1 MQYDIIRQDSR
12 TSARMGLLKT
22 SRGIIETPVF
32 MPIGTY
38 GAVKTLTP
46 DELQKIG
53 VQIILGNTYHLHIRP
68 GSNLIKRS
76 GGLHHFINWDG
87 PILTDSGGFQ
97 VYSLAKMNSI
107 TDEGVTFQSHL
118 DGSTHLMTP
127 ELSMEIQRN
136 LGSDIIM
143 AFDEC
148 PPGNAPVV
156 QMKSAVRRS
165 ALWLERCIDF
175 LDETE
180 PLYDSEQIL
189 FPIVQGG
196 IQGDLRLES
205 CESII
210 PRATCGIAVGGL
222 AVGEKKNDMLR
233 VIELMDANLPV
244 EQPRYLM
251 GVGQPEDLLDC
262 VNLGMDMFDCVIPT
276 RNARNGQLF
285 TWNGKVNIRNA
296 SFKEDFEPLDEN
308 CPCIL
313 CRDFTKAYL
322 RHLFNINEILGQRL
336 ATIHNLTFFMD
347 LMQNI
352 RDQIQAGTYLDWS
365 KKMSNRWSRYQ
376 Q

>member
-365 KKMSNRWSRYQ
+365 KKMFNRWSRYQ

>member
-1 MQYDIIRQDSR
+1 
-12 TSARMGLLKT
+12 
-22 SRGIIETPVF
+22 

-244 EQPRYLM
+244 QQPRYLM

-262 VNLGMDMFDCVIPT
+262 VNLGMDMFDCAIPT

-352 RDQIQAGTYLDWS
+352 RDQIQAGTYLEWS
-365 KKMSNRWSRYQ
+365 KKLSNRWSRYQ

>member
-1 MQYDIIRQDSR
+1 MQYKIIQRDSQ
-12 TSARMGLLKT
+12 TSARVGLLNT

-53 VQIILGNTYHLHIRP
+53 IKIILGNTYHLHIRP
-68 GSNLIKRS
+68 GSNLIKRG

-87 PILTDSGGFQ
+87 PILTDSGGYQ
-97 VYSLAKMNSI
+97 VFSLSKMNSI

-118 DGSTHLMTP
+118 DGSTHFMTP

-143 AFDEC
+143 ALDEC
-148 PPGNAPVV
+148 PPGNAPDD
-156 QMKSAVRRS
+156 QIRSAVRRS
-165 ALWLERCIDF
+165 ALWLERCVDF
-175 LDETE
+175 LDENE
-180 PLYDSEQIL
+180 PLYDTEQIL

-196 IQGDLRLES
+196 IQNDLRIES
-205 CESII
+205 CDTVI
-210 PRATCGIAVGGL
+210 PHATCGIAVGGL
-222 AVGEKKNDMLR
+222 AVGENKDDMLK
-233 VIELMDANLPV
+233 VIELMDVNLPV

-296 SFKEDFEPLDEN
+296 SYKEDFESLDKN
-308 CPCIL
+308 CQCIL
-313 CRDFTKAYL
+313 CKDFTKAYL
-322 RHLFNINEILGQRL
+322 RHLFNINEILGHRL
-336 ATIHNLTFFMD
+336 ATIHNLTFYTE
-347 LMQNI
+347 LMQVI
-352 RDQIQAGTYLDWS
+352 RDQIQAGTFLDWS
-365 KKMSNRWSRYQ
+365 KKMSDKWSGDL
-376 Q
+376 

>member
-12 TSARMGLLKT
+12 TSARVGLLKT

-76 GGLHHFINWDG
+76 GGLHHFISWDG

-210 PRATCGIAVGGL
+210 SRATCGIAIGGL

-262 VNLGMDMFDCVIPT
+262 VNFGMDMFDCVIPT

-313 CRDFTKAYL
+313 CRNFTKAYL

>member
-12 TSARMGLLKT
+12 TSARVGLLKT

-136 LGSDIIM
+136 LGSDIMM

-244 EQPRYLM
+244 QQPRYLM

-352 RDQIQAGTYLDWS
+352 RDQIQAGTYLEWS
-365 KKMSNRWSRYQ
+365 KKLSNRWSRYQ

>member
-136 LGSDIIM
+136 LGSDIMM

>member
-1 MQYDIIRQDSR
+1 MQYDIIRQDSQ
-12 TSARMGLLKT
+12 TSARVGLLKT

-136 LGSDIIM
+136 LGSDIMM

-244 EQPRYLM
+244 QQPRYLM

-352 RDQIQAGTYLDWS
+352 RDQIQAGTYLEWS
-365 KKMSNRWSRYQ
+365 KKLSNRWSRYQ

>member
-136 LGSDIIM
+136 LGSDIMM

-365 KKMSNRWSRYQ
+365 KKLSNRWSRYQ

>member
-127 ELSMEIQRN
+127 ELSMEIKRN
-136 LGSDIIM
+136 HGSDIIM

-148 PPGNAPVV
+148 SPGNAPVV

>member
-1 MQYDIIRQDSR
+1 MQFKIIQQDSQ
-12 TSARMGLLKT
+12 TSARVGLLNT

-53 VQIILGNTYHLHIRP
+53 IKIILGNTYHLHIRP
-68 GSNLIKRS
+68 GSNLIKRG

-87 PILTDSGGFQ
+87 PILTDSGGYQ
-97 VYSLAKMNSI
+97 VFSLSKMNSI

-118 DGSTHLMTP
+118 DGSTHFMTP

-143 AFDEC
+143 ALDEC
-148 PPGNAPVV
+148 PPGNAPDD
-156 QMKSAVRRS
+156 QIRSAVRRS
-165 ALWLERCIDF
+165 ALWLERCVDF
-175 LDETE
+175 LDENE
-180 PLYDSEQIL
+180 PLYDTEQIL

-196 IQGDLRLES
+196 VQNDLRIES
-205 CESII
+205 CDTVI
-210 PRATCGIAVGGL
+210 PHATCGIAVGGL
-222 AVGEKKNDMLR
+222 AVGENKDDMLK
-233 VIELMDANLPV
+233 VIELMDVNLPV

-296 SFKEDFEPLDEN
+296 SYKEDFESLDKN
-308 CPCIL
+308 CQCIL
-313 CRDFTKAYL
+313 CKDFTKAYL
-322 RHLFNINEILGQRL
+322 RHLFNINEILGHRL
-336 ATIHNLTFFMD
+336 ATIHNLTFYTE
-347 LMQNI
+347 LMQVI
-352 RDQIQAGTYLDWS
+352 RDQIQAGTFLDWS
-365 KKMSNRWSRYQ
+365 KKMSDKWSGDL
-376 Q
+376 

>member
-352 RDQIQAGTYLDWS
+352 RDQIQAGTYLEWS
-365 KKMSNRWSRYQ
+365 KKLSNRWSRYQ

>member
-12 TSARMGLLKT
+12 TSARVGLLKT

-210 PRATCGIAVGGL
+210 PRATCGIAIGGL

-313 CRDFTKAYL
+313 CKDFTKAYL

-365 KKMSNRWSRYQ
+365 KKLSNRWNRFQ

>member
-1 MQYDIIRQDSR
+1 MQYDIIRQDSL
-12 TSARMGLLKT
+12 TSARVGLLKT

-53 VQIILGNTYHLHIRP
+53 IQIILGNTYHLHIRP
-68 GSNLIKRS
+68 GSDLIKRG

-87 PILTDSGGFQ
+87 PILTDSGGYQ
-97 VYSLAKMNSI
+97 VFSLAKRNSI

-143 AFDEC
+143 ALDEC
-148 PPGNAPVV
+148 PPGDAPAV
-156 QMKSAVRRS
+156 QIKSAVRRS
-165 ALWLERCIDF
+165 ALWLERCIGY

-196 IQGDLRLES
+196 IQDDLRLES
-205 CESII
+205 CENVV
-210 PRATCGIAVGGL
+210 PRATCGVAVGGL
-222 AVGEKKNDMLR
+222 AVGENKNDMLS
-233 VIELMDANLPV
+233 VIELMNANLPV
-244 EQPRYLM
+244 KQPRYLM
-251 GVGQPEDLLDC
+251 GVGQPVDLLNC
-262 VNLGMDMFDCVIPT
+262 VKLGMDMFDCVIPT

-296 SFKEDFEPLDEN
+296 AYKEDFESLDEN

-313 CRDFTKAYL
+313 CRDFTRAYL
-322 RHLFNINEILGQRL
+322 RHLFNINEILGHRL
-336 ATIHNLTFFMD
+336 ATIHNLTFYME
-347 LMQNI
+347 LMKNV
-352 RDQIQAGTYLDWS
+352 RDQIQAGTFLEWS
-365 KKMSNRWSRYQ
+365 KKMSIRWSGDQ

>member
-12 TSARMGLLKT
+12 TSARVGLLKT

-313 CRDFTKAYL
+313 CKDFTKAYL

-365 KKMSNRWSRYQ
+365 KKLSNRWSRYQ

>member
-12 TSARMGLLKT
+12 TSARVGLLKT

-296 SFKEDFEPLDEN
+296 SFKEDFESLDEN

-365 KKMSNRWSRYQ
+365 KKLSNRWSRYQ